1 MRKTVSMRIRPLA
14 VIPLILLL
22 IALSGCEWFDEMG
35 RDNPWDPDSSWISVL
50 TPVDGADDVAIASV
64 VTVTFLRD
72 LAENSVTETA
82 FLVKAGETAVTGT
95 LAYAAETKTVTF
107 TPAVALAYSTTYTV
121 TIPTAGIADTA
132 GNTFLKEYA
141 WSFTTAEEPEPEQ
154 PPPDPPPSGSLDITF
169 KDASAGTSGY
179 VWPLKYTAN
188 SEYTTSV
195 VIDNDDRIV
204 IAGYSDNNSNSYLI
218 RYLEDGTMDTSFDG
232 VSLNNSY
239 LRNLPANGYLSFFR
253 DSLTNIRDIV
263 VLSDGS
269 MITAGEGGGYLRIV
283 KFGEDGGIDIGFDGG
298 PAVFSYEE
306 TANGFFQFYP
316 FDEGSQWTSSPYIA
330 EILPLSGGGFYTV

>member
-1 MRKTVSMRIRPLA
+1 
-14 VIPLILLL
+14 
-22 IALSGCEWFDEMG
+22 MG

-169 KDASAGTSGY
+169 KDRRRAHPAMSG
-179 VWPLKYTAN
+179 P
-188 SEYTTSV
+188 
-195 VIDNDDRIV
+195 
-204 IAGYSDNNSNSYLI
+204 
-218 RYLEDGTMDTSFDG
+218 
-232 VSLNNSY
+232 
-239 LRNLPANGYLSFFR
+239 
-253 DSLTNIRDIV
+253 
-263 VLSDGS
+263 
-269 MITAGEGGGYLRIV
+269 
-283 KFGEDGGIDIGFDGG
+283 
-298 PAVFSYEE
+298 
-306 TANGFFQFYP
+306 
-316 FDEGSQWTSSPYIA
+316 
-330 EILPLSGGGFYTV
+330 